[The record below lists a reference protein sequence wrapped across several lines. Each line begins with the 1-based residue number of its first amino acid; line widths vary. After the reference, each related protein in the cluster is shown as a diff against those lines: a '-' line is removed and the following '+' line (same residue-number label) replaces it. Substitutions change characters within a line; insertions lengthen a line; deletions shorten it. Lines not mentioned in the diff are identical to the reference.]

1 VILKG
6 GGRRS
11 LPPLKRNF
19 EKSKFFSLFPE
30 NPILIDESLQIQ
42 AGNLFDIKSGK
53 VSL

>member
-11 LPPLKRNF
+11 LPPPKRNF
-19 EKSKFFSLFPE
+19 EKSKFFSPFPAK
-30 NPILIDESLQIQ
+30 PILIDESLQRQ
-42 AGNLFDIKSGK
+42 AGNLFDKKSGK